1 MDTLNGTNIT
11 NGANT
16 TAHDKVLEAPL
27 LNLTPDAF
35 LHGLTAYIALAM
47 LLGLPG
53 NILVVI
59 VNGRIKTPTATDWM
73 IIYLAVS
80 DICSLVVCGP
90 SFILM
95 ITKRWNYF
103 MPSKICSFHFMIM
116 HACFMASTILITV
129 IAVIRRSVMINN
141 REPMSARISQL
152 IGAFVIFLSIVLGS
166 PSLILNKNT
175 PSGFCYFDKQKAQL
189 QTIVYGVYMLII
201 LISNAITC
209 RCYLNIIPKIRNAT
223 RVAPTENINNA
234 FVRMRRAAIKATMCL
249 ALVSVVFVFSTV
261 APLTVV
267 TILNASNHNVGV
279 VMNTFIFVLS
289 RLNFTNNFANPLIY
303 LLMNSRFRQ
312 HVRGMFQ
319 RSRRN
324 TDT

>member
-1 MDTLNGTNIT
+1 MTIKIGMDTLNGTNIT

-129 IAVIRRSVMINN
+129 IAVIRRSVMITN
-141 REPMSARISQL
+141 REPMSARKSKL
-152 IGAFVIFLSIVLGS
+152 IGACVIVVSIGLGS
-166 PSLILNKNT
+166 PSLFLNKNT

-201 LISNAITC
+201 LISNAMTC
-209 RCYLNIIPKIRNAT
+209 VRFLNIIPKIRKSA
-223 RVAPTENINNA
+223 RVAP
-234 FVRMRRAAIKATMCL
+234 M
-249 ALVSVVFVFSTV
+249 
-261 APLTVV
+261 
-267 TILNASNHNVGV
+267 
-279 VMNTFIFVLS
+279 
-289 RLNFTNNFANPLIY
+289 
-303 LLMNSRFRQ
+303 
-312 HVRGMFQ
+312 
-319 RSRRN
+319 
-324 TDT
+324 D